1 MKCDALFAKI
11 DELYPKYVKVWEDVC
26 NIESPTAYKAGV
38 DAVCQYFVKM
48 AEEKGWEIEISKQE
62 VAGDAAC
69 ITMNPNAKGAPVC
82 LSGHMD
88 TVHPV
93 GLFGTPAVR
102 MDEKYIYG
110 PGVID
115 CKGGCVSSFLA
126 MDALMQVGFN
136 DRPVKLILQ
145 SDEETGSK
153 TSGKKTV
160 EFMCEKAK
168 GAVAF
173 FNTEGVA
180 DDKKA
185 QVVLRRKGI
194 LRFAYHITGK
204 AVHSSKCMDGA
215 NAVTEAAYKIIEL
228 EKMKDEDGLTCNCG
242 VISGG
247 TMANTVAEKCTFL
260 ADIRFATADEEQYV
274 RELVAQVAE
283 KTTVKGC
290 VCRLEQVS
298 YRPAMEYTERNK
310 ALLDTM
316 NEIWCENGLDEREW
330 TKSPGGS
337 DAAYITQAGVP
348 CVDNVGVA
356 GQGGHSVR
364 EKALLSS
371 LADSAKRM
379 AAVILCM

>member
-1 MKCDALFAKI
+1 M
-11 DELYPKYVKVWEDVC
+11 
-26 NIESPTAYKAGV
+26 
-38 DAVCQYFVKM
+38 
-48 AEEKGWEIEISKQE
+48 
-62 VAGDAAC
+62 
-69 ITMNPNAKGAPVC
+69 
-82 LSGHMD
+82 
-88 TVHPV
+88 
-93 GLFGTPAVR
+93 
-102 MDEKYIYG
+102 
-110 PGVID
+110 
-115 CKGGCVSSFLA
+115 
-126 MDALMQVGFN
+126 
-136 DRPVKLILQ
+136 
-145 SDEETGSK
+145 
-153 TSGKKTV
+153 
-160 EFMCEKAK
+160 
-168 GAVAF
+168 
-173 FNTEGVA
+173 
-180 DDKKA
+180 
-185 QVVLRRKGI
+185 VLRRKGI

-247 TMANTVAEKCTFL
+247 TVANTVAEKCTFL

-364 EKALLSS
+364 ERALLSS